1 MEKNLN
7 SGIWDK
13 HPRSANLQ
21 IEYFNEFL
29 MKVEK
34 RPAMTW
40 QAKKMLQGKW
50 KENREIIIDAVGKL

>member
-1 MEKNLN
+1 
-7 SGIWDK
+7 
-13 HPRSANLQ
+13 
-21 IEYFNEFL
+21 